1 MTERVITL
9 KGFFEEAREGR
20 LSAIRC
26 GSCGELAIPPKE
38 LCPSCH
44 ERRWELVPL
53 HGTWVGPLVKRKGID
68 ITNGPAVAA
77 LVVEVIRDG
86 AQVNIDLTGGWG
98 GSARDHL
105 VAQGIRVEPVAL
117 HGTGSVVSFTVIR
130 IPPRGRLAEAPYAVA
145 VVKLDEGVSLLGRID
160 GIPLDALTAGLS
172 DRFRPLLFDDQVIIG
187 FGPA

>member
-1 MTERVITL
+1 VTERVITL

-53 HGTWVGPLVKRKGID
+53 HGT
-68 ITNGPAVAA
+68 
-77 LVVEVIRDG
+77 
-86 AQVNIDLTGGWG
+86 
-98 GSARDHL
+98 
-105 VAQGIRVEPVAL
+105 
-117 HGTGSVVSFTVIR
+117 GSVVSFTVIR
-130 IPPRGRLAEAPYAVA
+130 IPPRGLLAEAPYAVA
-145 VVKLDEGVSLLGRID
+145 VVKLDEGVSLLGRIVD
-160 GIPLDALTAGLS
+160 IPLDALTAGLS
-172 DRFRPLLFDDQVIIG
+172 VRFRPLLLGDQVIIS

>member
-26 GSCGELAIPPKE
+26 GGCGELAIPPKE

-44 ERRWELVPL
+44 ERRWELVP
-53 HGTWVGPLVKRKGID
+53 
-68 ITNGPAVAA
+68 
-77 LVVEVIRDG
+77 
-86 AQVNIDLTGGWG
+86 
-98 GSARDHL
+98 
-105 VAQGIRVEPVAL
+105 L

-145 VVKLDEGVSLLGRID
+145 VVKLDEGVSLLGRIVD
-160 GIPLDALTAGLS
+160 IPLDALTAGLS
-172 DRFRPLLFDDQVIIG
+172 VRFRPLLLGDQVIIS

>member
-1 MTERVITL
+1 VTERVITL

-53 HGTWVGPLVKRKGID
+53 HGT
-68 ITNGPAVAA
+68 
-77 LVVEVIRDG
+77 
-86 AQVNIDLTGGWG
+86 
-98 GSARDHL
+98 
-105 VAQGIRVEPVAL
+105 
-117 HGTGSVVSFTVIR
+117 GSVASFTVIR

-145 VVKLDEGVSLLGRID
+145 VVKLDEGVSLLGRIVD
-160 GIPLDALTAGLS
+160 IPLDALTAGLS
-172 DRFRPLLFDDQVIIG
+172 FRFRPVLLGEQVIIG

>member
-53 HGTWVGPLVKRKGID
+53 HGT
-68 ITNGPAVAA
+68 
-77 LVVEVIRDG
+77 
-86 AQVNIDLTGGWG
+86 
-98 GSARDHL
+98 
-105 VAQGIRVEPVAL
+105 
-117 HGTGSVVSFTVIR
+117 GSVASFTVIR

-145 VVKLDEGVSLLGRID
+145 VVKLDEGVSLLGRIVD
-160 GIPLDALTAGLS
+160 IPLDALTAGLS
-172 DRFRPLLFDDQVIIG
+172 VRFRPVLLGEQVIIG

>member
-53 HGTWVGPLVKRKGID
+53 
-68 ITNGPAVAA
+68 N
-77 LVVEVIRDG
+77 
-86 AQVNIDLTGGWG
+86 
-98 GSARDHL
+98 
-105 VAQGIRVEPVAL
+105 
-117 HGTGSVVSFTVIR
+117 GTGSVASFTVIR

-160 GIPLDALTAGLS
+160 GIPLEALTAGLS
-172 DRFRPLLFDDQVIIG
+172 VRFRPLLFDDEVIIG

>member
-1 MTERVITL
+1 VTERVITL

-53 HGTWVGPLVKRKGID
+53 HGT
-68 ITNGPAVAA
+68 
-77 LVVEVIRDG
+77 
-86 AQVNIDLTGGWG
+86 
-98 GSARDHL
+98 
-105 VAQGIRVEPVAL
+105 
-117 HGTGSVVSFTVIR
+117 GSVASFTVIR
-130 IPPRGRLAEAPYAVA
+130 IPPRGRLPEAPYAVA
-145 VVKLDEGVSLLGRID
+145 VVKLDEGVSLLGRIVD
-160 GIPLDALTAGLS
+160 IPLDALTAGLS
-172 DRFRPLLFDDQVIIG
+172 VRFRPLLLGEQVIIS

>member
-1 MTERVITL
+1 VTERVITL

-26 GSCGELAIPPKE
+26 GGCGELAIPPKE

-44 ERRWELVPL
+44 ERRWELVP
-53 HGTWVGPLVKRKGID
+53 
-68 ITNGPAVAA
+68 
-77 LVVEVIRDG
+77 
-86 AQVNIDLTGGWG
+86 
-98 GSARDHL
+98 
-105 VAQGIRVEPVAL
+105 L

-145 VVKLDEGVSLLGRID
+145 VVKLDEGVSLLGRIVD
-160 GIPLDALTAGLS
+160 IPLDALTAGLS
-172 DRFRPLLFDDQVIIG
+172 VRFRPLLLGEQVIIS

>member
-1 MTERVITL
+1 VITL

-53 HGTWVGPLVKRKGID
+53 HGT
-68 ITNGPAVAA
+68 
-77 LVVEVIRDG
+77 
-86 AQVNIDLTGGWG
+86 
-98 GSARDHL
+98 
-105 VAQGIRVEPVAL
+105 
-117 HGTGSVVSFTVIR
+117 GSVVSFTVIR

-145 VVKLDEGVSLLGRID
+145 VVKLDEGVSLLGRIVD
-160 GIPLDALTAGLS
+160 IPLDALTAGLS
-172 DRFRPLLFDDQVIIG
+172 VRFRPLLLGEQVIIS

>member
-53 HGTWVGPLVKRKGID
+53 HGT
-68 ITNGPAVAA
+68 
-77 LVVEVIRDG
+77 
-86 AQVNIDLTGGWG
+86 
-98 GSARDHL
+98 
-105 VAQGIRVEPVAL
+105 
-117 HGTGSVVSFTVIR
+117 GSVASFTVIR

-145 VVKLDEGVSLLGRID
+145 VVKLDEGVSLLGRIVD
-160 GIPLDALTAGLS
+160 IPLDVLTAGLS
-172 DRFRPLLFDDQVIIG
+172 VRFRPVLLGEQVIIG

>member
-1 MTERVITL
+1 VTERVITL

-53 HGTWVGPLVKRKGID
+53 HGT
-68 ITNGPAVAA
+68 
-77 LVVEVIRDG
+77 
-86 AQVNIDLTGGWG
+86 
-98 GSARDHL
+98 
-105 VAQGIRVEPVAL
+105 
-117 HGTGSVVSFTVIR
+117 GSVVSFTVIR

-145 VVKLDEGVSLLGRID
+145 VVKLDEGVSLLGRIVD
-160 GIPLDALTAGLS
+160 IPLDVLTAGLS
-172 DRFRPLLFDDQVIIG
+172 VRFRPVLLGEQVIIG

>member
-1 MTERVITL
+1 VTERVITL

-53 HGTWVGPLVKRKGID
+53 HGT
-68 ITNGPAVAA
+68 
-77 LVVEVIRDG
+77 
-86 AQVNIDLTGGWG
+86 
-98 GSARDHL
+98 
-105 VAQGIRVEPVAL
+105 
-117 HGTGSVVSFTVIR
+117 GSVASFTVIR

-145 VVKLDEGVSLLGRID
+145 VVKLDEGVSLLGRIVD
-160 GIPLDALTAGLS
+160 IPLDALTAGLS
-172 DRFRPLLFDDQVIIG
+172 VRFRPVLLGEQVIIG

>member
-1 MTERVITL
+1 VTERVITL

-26 GSCGELAIPPKE
+26 GTCGELAIPPKE

-44 ERRWELVPL
+44 ERRWELVP
-53 HGTWVGPLVKRKGID
+53 
-68 ITNGPAVAA
+68 
-77 LVVEVIRDG
+77 
-86 AQVNIDLTGGWG
+86 
-98 GSARDHL
+98 
-105 VAQGIRVEPVAL
+105 L

-145 VVKLDEGVSLLGRID
+145 VVKLDEGVSLLGRIVD
-160 GIPLDALTAGLS
+160 IPLDALTAGLS
-172 DRFRPLLFDDQVIIG
+172 VRFRPLLLENQVIIS